1 MIAANELP
9 HDGQAGLHVSSF
21 CEATDS
27 HETGGNRDCVASRRC
42 LLRPPREILRMSQI
56 EVSLD
61 ELLDVR
67 KRLITGSTRH

>member
-1 MIAANELP
+1 M
-9 HDGQAGLHVSSF
+9 
-21 CEATDS
+21 
-27 HETGGNRDCVASRRC
+27 ASRRC

-61 ELLDVR
+61 QLLDVR